1 MLKKEYQIIGSF
13 LKEPWKM
20 HSFKEIKN
28 LSGKKSESYVYDT
41 LKMFVKEG
49 VLIEKKA
56 GNVILYSLN
65 ASKMKAQTY
74 AGFVAEYSGWK
85 GKHIP
90 YPDIQRIFSGTPLAF
105 YTLLV
110 TGSYAKGAQRKDS
123 DLDMAMICED
133 SSDPKRVLAELRHGC
148 EMNIPKIHLYVFRR
162 SEFLSMLLDRKANYG
177 KEACKSNIVLAGGQE
192 YYRMLGE
199 AISHG
204 FNG

>member
-1 MLKKEYQIIGSF
+1 MLKREYEI
-13 LKEPWKM
+13 LKGFVEKPWQRLTFREAM
-20 HSFKEIKN
+20 T
-28 LSGKKSESYVYDT
+28 LSGKRSESYVYGT
-41 LKMFVKEG
+41 LKRFVEEG
-49 VLIEKKA
+49 VLAEEKA

-65 ASKMKAQTY
+65 AGKMKAQTY

-148 EMNIPKIHLYVFRR
+148 EMNIPRIHLYVFRR

-177 KEACKSNIVLAGGQE
+177 KEACKSNLILAGGQE
-192 YYRMLGE
+192 YFRMIGE